1 LNSLIDTNVISEYMS
16 PRPDPAVIG
25 FLRLLEFRSAFLSVI
40 TVSEIRFGV
49 DRLPNGMR
57 RRNLEHWLT
66 WDLTLDFGD
75 RILLVHD
82 AVAHAAGSLRAKA
95 LAAGRPM
102 GVMDAF
108 IAATAQVHGL
118 RLVTRNVRD
127 FEAWGGPVHNP
138 WAA

>member
-1 LNSLIDTNVISEYMS
+1 LNSLIDTNVISEYVS
-16 PRPDPAVIG
+16 ARPDAAVIG
-25 FLRLLEFRSAFLSVI
+25 FLRSLEFRSTFLSVI

-49 DRLPNGMR
+49 DRLPNGAR

-75 RILLVHD
+75 RILLID
-82 AVAHAAGSLRAKA
+82 EAVAHVAGSLRAKA
-95 LAAGRPM
+95 LAARRPM

-118 RLVTRNVRD
+118 TLVTRNFRD

-138 WAA
+138 WSA